1 MFSFLQNRSIS
12 IRIYLLAAT
21 AIFGL
26 LIVLSIFLVSNKS
39 TTSSTLE
46 AEHFAELRLLV
57 QEMEKSSLQVRR
69 REKDFLLR
77 KDPKYADRYKN
88 DMAAALSRLD
98 QISKLND
105 DEEVRNAIDALKDIL
120 PNHQKQFERVVEE
133 QRTLGFDEKSGLQGT
148 LRSAVH
154 DIEELLKTNPD
165 DKLQVIM
172 LMMRRHEKDFIMR
185 VQAKYVDRIDARRIE
200 FISRLAET
208 RFSDSVKADMT
219 DKLDLYVA
227 AFKNY
232 ATLRAEGA
240 EDIKKLSSIYSATS
254 EHFEL
259 INKRALGGYSAS
271 LETAHSTS
279 QAGFV
284 TITLITGII
293 TALCAAV
300 AYVTVKTTVT
310 PVLAL
315 ETALQKIAD
324 GQYDDDIP
332 GTEFGDEL
340 GNMARVA
347 VDLRDSAANLVK
359 LEEEARARAED
370 DEVIAKRKKQE
381 EERVIADAERR
392 EKEKQALEQREA
404 RTQKMEQLVAN
415 FDTTIGSAI
424 GDLEAASGTMRNTAT
439 EMVDV
444 TENTGKLVQSVT
456 EASGS
461 TSQNVATMASAI
473 EEFSASISE
482 VNQQMQNAN
491 GISGEAVTA
500 SGKGSEAINQLSVSS
515 NEIAG
520 IVDLINDIAEQTNLL
535 ALNATIEAARAGDAG
550 RGFAVVASEVKSLA
564 TQTAQATDRIKEQI
578 GDMQSAT
585 SVAVDA
591 IGSIGEANERLNQV
605 MVNVSSAVEEQQA
618 TTGEISRSVQF
629 TSEGTEQVVEEI
641 KEVSAGAE
649 TIGLASSNVM
659 AASEQLD
666 SLAGGIKG
674 EVDDF
679 LGQVRS
685 L

>member
-1 MFSFLQNRSIS
+1 MISFLQNRSIA
-12 IRIYLLAAT
+12 IRIYLLAGT
-21 AIFGL
+21 AVFGL
-26 LIVLSIFLVSNKS
+26 LIILSVYLFSSSS
-39 TTSSTLE
+39 TTNSTLD
-46 AEHFAELRLLV
+46 AEHFAEIRLLV

-77 KDPKYADRYKN
+77 KDPKYADRYKE
-88 DMAAALSRLD
+88 DMATALSLLE
-98 QISKLND
+98 QISEINY
-105 DEEVRNAIDALKDIL
+105 DEEMQHAVDALKDIL
-120 PNHQKQFERVVEE
+120 PAHQEQFERVVEE

-154 DIEELLKTNPD
+154 DIEELLKTYPD

-185 VQAKYVDRIDARRIE
+185 VQSKYVDRIDARRAE
-200 FISRLAET
+200 FVSRLAET
-208 RFSDSVKADMT
+208 RFSDSVKVDMT

-232 ATLRAEGA
+232 ATIRAESV
-240 EDIKKLSSIYSATS
+240 EDVNKLSSIYSATS

-259 INKRALGGYSAS
+259 IDEHALEGYTAS
-271 LETAHSTS
+271 LEAAHSKS
-279 QAGFV
+279 QTGFV
-284 TITLITGII
+284 TLTLITGVI
-293 TALCAAV
+293 TALCVAV
-300 AYVTVKTTVT
+300 AFVTVKTTVT

-324 GQYDDDIP
+324 GQYDDEIP

-347 VDLRDSAANLVK
+347 VDLRDAAANLVK

-381 EERVIADAERR
+381 EERAIADAERQ
-392 EKEKQALEQREA
+392 EKEKQALERREA
-404 RTQKMEQLVAN
+404 RAQKMEQLVGE
-415 FDTTIGSAI
+415 FDTAIGSAI
-424 GDLEAASGTMRNTAT
+424 GNLESASGAMRDTAT

-456 EASGS
+456 QASGS

-482 VNQQMQNAN
+482 VNQQMQNAS
-491 GISGEAVTA
+491 GISGEAVVA
-500 SGKGSEAINQLSVSS
+500 SGKGSEAIDQLSISS
-515 NEIAG
+515 KEIAG
-520 IVDLINDIAEQTNLL
+520 IVDLINDIADQTNLL

-550 RGFAVVASEVKSLA
+550 KGFAVVASEVKSLA

-585 SVAVDA
+585 TVAVDA

-629 TSEGTEQVVEEI
+629 TSEGTAQVANEI
-641 KEVSAGAE
+641 SEVSAGAE
-649 TIGLASSNVM
+649 TIGTASSNVM
-659 AASEQLD
+659 SASEQMD
-666 SLAGGIKG
+666 ALAGNIKE
-674 EVDDF
+674 EVGGF
-679 LGQVRS
+679 LGQVRN